1 MDEQIIQ
8 QLKEL
13 VADQKSFAAK
23 AGEDIKNI
31 GAVSNETKSQL
42 TAIDQRMIE
51 FQTQLDAVD
60 KRVQDKALGSQE
72 RKTLGQEVT
81 EHPDFLSA
89 HESIGMRKKP
99 LYFEFN
105 RSAFSRKDVTETG
118 LGNATSGVINQVR
131 LPGNYDLAKQELR
144 IRDVMPVRT
153 LSTGNAFDWVKQ
165 NTRTNVASPQVEG
178 SAKSESTYNWTV
190 DSSAIRTIAHFVDV
204 SKQALADVPW
214 LRAKIDSE
222 LIYGLKLKEE
232 AEILSG
238 DGTGVHLSGILT
250 EATAYDTSTLS
261 AALGWERLDI
271 LRRAKLQARVA
282 GLASYPPSAFVL
294 NPSDMAEIEL
304 TKTTIG
310 NYLVGD
316 PKTGAEVNYV
326 WGLPVVE
333 SDSITAGTFLVGA
346 FANAVELVERQG
358 VSVEISFEHSSN
370 FTANMATVLCEVRI
384 GIAIAV
390 PGAFVTGSFS
400 TSPS

>member
-13 VADQKSFAAK
+13 VADQKAFAAK
-23 AGEDIKNI
+23 ASEDIKNI
-31 GAVSNETKSQL
+31 GSVSNETKSSL

-51 FQTQLDAVD
+51 FQTQLDAID
-60 KRVQDKALGSQE
+60 KRVQDKKLGSQE
-72 RKTLGQEVT
+72 RKTLGQELT
-81 EHPDFLSA
+81 EHADFLAA
-89 HESIGMRKKP
+89 HEGIGMRKKP

-105 RSAFSRKDVTETG
+105 RSAFSRKDVLESS
-118 LGNATSGVINQVR
+118 LGNATSGVINLTR
-131 LPGNYDLAKQELR
+131 LPMNYDLAKQALR
-144 IRDVMPVRT
+144 IRDVMQVRT
-153 LSTGNAFDWVKQ
+153 LTTGNAFDWAKQ
-165 NTRTNVASPQVEG
+165 STRTNVASPQVEG
-178 SAKSESTYNWTV
+178 SAKSESTYNWTT
-190 DSSAIRTIAHFVDV
+190 DSAAIRTIAHYVDV
-204 SKQALADVPW
+204 SKQSLSDVPW
-214 LRAKIDSE
+214 LRGKIDSE

-238 DGTGVHLSGILT
+238 DGTGVHLSGIIT

-294 NPSDMAEIEL
+294 NPTDMAEIEL
-304 TKTTIG
+304 TKDTTGRYI
-310 NYLVGD
+310 VGD
-316 PKTGAEVNYV
+316 PKTGMEVNYV

-358 VSVEISFEHSSN
+358 VSVEISFEHGNN
-370 FTANMATVLCEVRI
+370 FTYNMATILCEERI
-384 GIAIAV
+384 GIGIAV
-390 PGAFVTGSFS
+390 PGAFITGSFT